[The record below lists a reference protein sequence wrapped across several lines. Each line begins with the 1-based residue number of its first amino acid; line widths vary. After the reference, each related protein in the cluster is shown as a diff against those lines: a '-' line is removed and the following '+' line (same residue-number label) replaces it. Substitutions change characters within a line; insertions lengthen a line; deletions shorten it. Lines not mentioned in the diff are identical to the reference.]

1 MKYSERNIILEKSIE
16 FSLDIIKYVELLEL
30 NKKYV
35 IANQLLK
42 SGTSIG
48 ANLHEA
54 QQSESKKDFIHKLK
68 IASKEIEETKYWL
81 LLCERAEQYPNCV
94 KLQEDLVEIA
104 KILNKIISTTKLNIG
119 ND

>member
-1 MKYSERNIILEKSIE
+1 
-16 FSLDIIKYVELLEL
+16 
-30 NKKYV
+30 
-35 IANQLLK
+35 
-42 SGTSIG
+42 
-48 ANLHEA
+48 
-54 QQSESKKDFIHKLK
+54 LK

>member
-1 MKYSERNIILEKSIE
+1 MK
-16 FSLDIIKYVELLEL
+16 L
-30 NKKYV
+30 NKAK
-35 IANQLLK
+35 A
-42 SGTSIG
+42 
-48 ANLHEA
+48 
-54 QQSESKKDFIHKLK
+54 KKDFIHKLK

-104 KILNKIISTTKLNIG
+104 KILNKIISTIKLNSV